1 MALSVSTSCTSG
13 EQQSLQSSRSGAK
26 SEVGRKQFFGI
37 PALRLPTPKLTSVC
51 GADGYKKPK
60 KRYLHEIRNTCFILD
75 ICSFLNSLCLL
86 GLKLF
91 SVPLHLIPRLPLR
104 CSETSSAG
112 VWCCLL
118 PCSWCSR
125 SLWSSRCSERG
136 KNEAKTQA
144 EKQSKGRGVTGG
156 MRTGHCRGVTASLW
170 KT

>member
-1 MALSVSTSCTSG
+1 MANLHWRICSWPPLLQWAKLSYTHSG
-13 EQQSLQSSRSGAK
+13 HPGQSGAGCEK
-26 SEVGRKQFFGI
+26 
-37 PALRLPTPKLTSVC
+37 PT
-51 GADGYKKPK
+51 
-60 KRYLHEIRNTCFILD
+60 KRYLHETRNTCFIFD